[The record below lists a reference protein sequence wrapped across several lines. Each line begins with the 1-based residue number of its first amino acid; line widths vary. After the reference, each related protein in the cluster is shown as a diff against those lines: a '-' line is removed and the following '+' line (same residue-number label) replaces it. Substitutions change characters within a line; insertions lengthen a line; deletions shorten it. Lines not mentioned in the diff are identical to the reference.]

1 MKKWRI
7 DEKEKKVTLFF
18 IFIFFIFTDSPKIDF
33 LLRHSEQNL
42 RRNSTHQR
50 FFCLKIEWNGN
61 GSCRLVN
68 CRSKREKK
76 NLKIATSYSKTQKF
90 PKKNVIARFMIWYVT
105 RVSKSPIFP
114 SLPQKREKRKEKH
127 LNSDQKKICVFG
139 YLVLKCF
146 LFLELKSCANAFYI
160 VRDYQIWNKFT
171 IFKIKKNK

>member
-1 MKKWRI
+1 MKNWRKR
-7 DEKEKKVTLFF
+7 EKSNIVFF
-18 IFIFFIFTDSPKIDF
+18 LLIFFIFSDSPKIDF

-42 RRNSTHQR
+42 RRNSIHQR
-50 FFCLKIEWNGN
+50 FFCLKIEWNEN

-76 NLKIATSYSKTQKF
+76 NLKIATSYSKTQKKIS
-90 PKKNVIARFMIWYVT
+90 KKNVIACFMIWYVT

-160 VRDYQIWNKFT
+160 VREILN
-171 IFKIKKNK
+171 